1 MIVEWLNAYLI
12 RTSET
17 GYTSDDAEVND
28 LIALDD
34 FLGVYR
40 VRVSGDSGRL
50 SRASPT
56 QSHAPPSRKKGR
68 GWRTWP
74 SKTPLRRKTRCV
86 RRNLMRRL

>member
-1 MIVEWLNAYLI
+1 MIVEWLNAYLV

-17 GYTSDDAEVND
+17 GYTSDDAEVNE

-56 QSHAPPSRKKGR
+56 QSHAPPSRKKGAGAGGR
-68 GWRTWP
+68 GHPRH
-74 SKTPLRRKTRCV
+74 LCGV
-86 RRNLMRRL
+86 RRDAFAVI